1 MSLLR
6 EIQNLAS
13 CSSKDIDLSSLL
25 RKCKILSARL
35 NHHEFKVWVEKE
47 LNGYESDEELPSYR
61 IMKVMSKGHF
71 SGAFGSGLRNAN
83 IPTYI
88 VDKEYREYIE
98 HAYLTLGIG
107 GLESLI
113 SNSPDGI
120 IRQVW
125 APELLSIWGEKFY
138 EDMYCIEAWKVI
150 PVATI
155 ENILNIVRNKILS
168 FVLEIEAENPEA
180 GDVKMNTNPIEQG
193 KITQIFNTTIH
204 GNVQNVATGSSD
216 FTQNAQL
223 NSENEKIFEQLLE
236 IIKSHSNEIDGQKYK
251 HILDTINEMKD
262 TKGTQ
267 SFSGKYVQFIEL
279 INSHAGIYS
288 AIAPF
293 IPALTKFLGGA

>member
-13 CSSKDIDLSSLL
+13 CSSRDIALSSLL

-236 IIKSHSNEIDGQKYK
+236 IIKPHLNEIDGQKYK

>member
-6 EIQNLAS
+6 EIQDLAAS
-13 CSSKDIDLSSLL
+13 SSKDVELSSLL
-25 RKCKILSARL
+25 RKCKILAARL
-35 NHHEFKVWVEKE
+35 NHTDFKAWIEKE
-47 LNGYESDEELPSYR
+47 LNGYDDTNSLPSYR
-61 IMKVMSKGHF
+61 ILETMSKGHF
-71 SGAFGSGLRNAN
+71 SGWGGSGLRNAP
-83 IPTYI
+83 IPTYCLEEKHQKY
-88 VDKEYREYIE
+88 VDNVYITE
-98 HAYLTLGIG
+98 GISA
-107 GLESLI
+107 LE
-113 SNSPDGI
+113 D
-120 IRQVW
+120 
-125 APELLSIWGEKFY
+125 LLSKSDGTLHKPWRPQLLALYGTKFY
-138 EDMYCIEAWKVI
+138 ENMNCIEAWQVI
-150 PVATI
+150 SSSSLANIVDTVRTK
-155 ENILNIVRNKILS
+155 ILN
-168 FVLEIEAENPEA
+168 FVLEIEAENPDA
-180 GDVKMNTNPIEQG
+180 GDAKINSNPIEQG

-251 HILDTINEMKD
+251 YILDTINEMKD

>member
-13 CSSKDIDLSSLL
+13 CSSRDIDLSSLL

-125 APELLSIWGEKFY
+125 TPELLSIWGEKFY

-236 IIKSHSNEIDGQKYK
+236 IIKPHLNEIDGQKYK

>member
-71 SGAFGSGLRNAN
+71 SGAFGSGIRNAN

-216 FTQNAQL
+216 FAQNAQL

-236 IIKSHSNEIDGQKYK
+236 IIKSHSNKIDGQKYK

>member
-236 IIKSHSNEIDGQKYK
+236 IIKSHSNEIDGQKYR

>member
-61 IMKVMSKGHF
+61 IMKVISKGHF

>member
-98 HAYLTLGIG
+98 HAYLTLGVG

>member
-13 CSSKDIDLSSLL
+13 CSSRDIDLSSLL

-236 IIKSHSNEIDGQKYK
+236 IIKPHLNEIDGQKYK

>member
-47 LNGYESDEELPSYR
+47 LNGYERDEELPSYR

-71 SGAFGSGLRNAN
+71 SGAFGRGLRNAN

-216 FTQNAQL
+216 FAQNAQL